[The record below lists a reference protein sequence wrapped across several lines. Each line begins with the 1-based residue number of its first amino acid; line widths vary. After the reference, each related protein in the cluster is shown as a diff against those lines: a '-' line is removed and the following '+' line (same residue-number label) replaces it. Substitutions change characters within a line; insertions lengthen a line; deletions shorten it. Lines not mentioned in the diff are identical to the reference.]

1 MKTLHRID
9 ELVFDLS
16 FESMAFAREQQPG
29 LNLWVSTQVLP
40 TLDELFDEYVGGD
53 RVMYIDTLEL
63 DLGSVSPD
71 NYKTEIPQRLE
82 EQLGALLRSNSLHLS
97 SKSASALPAAE
108 VAASTFKQLETFL
121 LSGKM
126 PALSDNSKSD
136 LHEQLLDEAL
146 RQQSPQLLAL
156 LRQPAQQKAVLQR
169 LTKQFSQPHLVR
181 LLRQIAPQH
190 MGWILDL
197 LDVVELMPL
206 AIGNRS
212 KTEQLASVWEQVLEV
227 LLRDPAASPQEL
239 AKAVITKSS
248 KILGQTPQQLT
259 AAVSRLGEDSALL
272 QLIKTEGESSSPVA
286 AAELESPVSTQTAEK
301 AAASK
306 TSLNDIETVV
316 DDGVDQT
323 PAITAAN
330 QDLSSRLADAK
341 PEQLQEI
348 CRQLQNQ
355 EIQLPSFGLSGSDL
369 QRLISTF
376 ITLNPEI
383 NPANRDD
390 LFAAI
395 QSFAQ
400 QTSQT
405 EAYYRAVVLRLMRGE
420 SLDLEAIIAE
430 LAGQQKAESAVS
442 TLPDQ
447 QRVVQADAGS
457 PILDLIDSGTPEQLR
472 QLGQQLQSGEVQL
485 PKQGLSSNHLQR
497 VISALIELN
506 PAINPANR
514 SDLAAAIQSFAQQT
528 RDSTAFFRE
537 VALQLLAGKSID
549 LEAILASV
557 NEASAEKAG
566 QPQHSALEG
575 KTQTQASASTADEIG
590 LNTAPES
597 QTTPLTLRHALAE
610 ALLKADFQSIAKYW
624 ATLITQ
630 QRDLL
635 RQALL
640 HYSARPEVRQ
650 QLMARFPL
658 EALLDISD
666 VLEPQASRL
675 LKALFPH
682 AELLRQI
689 EPPHRS
695 DSAESWQR
703 QLWETSFQQL
713 LQHRNN
719 PFDRAAHILAL
730 IQHNAGAELRTQQA
744 VQRLWADILE
754 NEQIADSGN
763 VPAQQDSRAAEST
776 EPRVNALET
785 LRHRLLGGRD
795 DQSFPATPLDQLLD
809 RVAIQNPVELS
820 ELYQQLQAAPER
832 LQTLKLRVQEWR
844 ALIQGYLQS
853 TAAFKPT
860 ARQQVFEAIQ
870 SQAEYASQ
878 TAEYYRLVLQR
889 LLRQQDLDLDA
900 IVEESAQKTAVVD
913 VVSWATISSASAEQL
928 AVLCQQLQTNEI
940 QLPAQ
945 GLSSTDLQRLISTL
959 IDVDGLVNPANRGD
973 LLAAIDS
980 FAQQVPQLSHYYTQ
994 VALRLIRHESLDLEA
1009 IVAGES
1015 AAAVSAE
1022 LPVQESAPSSLSTNE
1037 WVETGSPKLDLLSV
1051 IRSGTPEQVQA
1062 VCRQLQTG
1070 LITLPEQGLSPAEL
1084 QRVVGGLLLLN
1095 PEINPANRDDLLAA
1109 IESFA
1114 AQAKQVNSYYNQIAN
1129 HLIRREILDFEAIIA
1144 RVNGLPP
1151 DPHSESA
1158 APSQAV
1164 QRKEVELSASV
1175 PDAEIAYPS
1184 VETQKIQA
1192 QTTEPLITP
1201 LSLRHALAEALLK
1214 ADPTPIENLWA
1225 ALISE
1230 HRDLLRQALLHYG
1243 NRPEVRQQLMA
1254 RFPLSMLLDCSDI
1267 FQPSVSRLL
1276 KALYPH
1282 AELLRQIEPPHTSEN
1297 AEGWQRQLWETSFKL
1312 LLSDSHFD
1320 LEEHIQ
1326 TLIRHN
1332 AGAEVRTRQALQRL
1346 WAEILDAERQV
1357 EALQL
1362 QEQSVETA
1370 VPASVQGL
1378 VDHLWQRL
1386 FKGNAPLPDQEM
1398 HFATLPDMLQKVQ
1411 QQAPTQLQAIFQ
1423 RWQNSPAELKSLVLS
1438 AEEWPILVQT
1448 YIQIDPA
1455 FEPAARSLVWDAI
1468 QAQAEQAAQTERY
1481 YRLVL
1486 QHLLDQQGL
1495 DLEAILEE
1503 SQQAE
1508 PDSASSEIAAPIA
1521 VDQKPEPA
1529 TTTAL
1534 SPAQA
1539 QTELQLVQL
1548 LQLPSLNSTQ
1558 QTRLQALFERLL
1570 SLKSADLQGYLIAA
1584 LSDAQM
1590 VSRLVTQVPESVLNR
1605 LLALLREPIHAP
1617 LLRGANIVVD
1627 ALNLMVQGLGAE
1639 RTSNIK
1645 WRLIFEY
1652 LFVEKHE
1659 FTPPDFVRVLT
1670 EAMAKHGQVG
1680 DVSTLRNLVQRRLAL
1695 LLPEAS
1701 GVRANPNAAANTLAA
1716 SAKTAAQ
1723 EEPKLDEGVP
1733 LLNAGMVLAAPYLPR
1748 LFSMLKLTV
1757 DGRFVDFYAAERAVH
1772 LLQFMVNGHTE
1783 SAEYQ
1788 LLLNKLICGI
1798 GTSIPISPDVVLSE
1812 NEKSITEQLLQG
1824 MIQNWSTIGKTSIS
1838 GLRET
1843 FLQRPGWISL
1853 QEDAWQ
1859 LKVQTGTFDM
1869 LLDRLPWSFSIIK
1882 YAWMD
1887 KPVHV
1892 TWR

>member
-63 DLGSVSPD
+63 DLGSVSPA

-97 SKSASALPAAE
+97 SKSATALPAAE
-108 VAASTFKQLETFL
+108 VAASTFKQFETFL

-239 AKAVITKSS
+239 ATAVITKSS

-272 QLIKTEGESSSPVA
+272 QLIKTEDESSVPA
-286 AAELESPVSTQTAEK
+286 ASAELESPASTQTAEK
-301 AAASK
+301 TAASK
-306 TSLNDIETVV
+306 TSLNDVETVA
-316 DDGVDQT
+316 DDRVDQA
-323 PAITAAN
+323 PVSTAAN

-355 EIQLPSFGLSGSDL
+355 EIQLPSFGLNGSDL

-430 LAGQQKAESAVS
+430 LAGQQNAESSVGTPS
-442 TLPDQ
+442 DE
-447 QRVVQADAGS
+447 QRVVQADSGS
-457 PILDLIDSGTPEQLR
+457 LIQDLINSGTPEQLR
-472 QLGQQLQSGEVQL
+472 QLGLQLQSGEVQL
-485 PKQGLSSNHLQR
+485 PKQCLSSNHLQR

-597 QTTPLTLRHALAE
+597 QTTPLTLRHVLAE

-624 ATLITQ
+624 ATLIAQ

-695 DSAESWQR
+695 DSAEGWQR

-713 LQHRNN
+713 LLHRNS
-719 PFDRAAHILAL
+719 PFDRAAHISVL

-744 VQRLWADILE
+744 IQRLWADILE

-763 VPAQQDSRAAEST
+763 APAGQESRTVDST
-776 EPRVNALET
+776 EPRVDALET

-832 LQTLKLRVQEWR
+832 LQALKLRVQEWR

-870 SQAEYASQ
+870 SQAEYATQ

-900 IVEESAQKTAVVD
+900 IVEESAQKTATVAE
-913 VVSWATISSASAEQL
+913 VSWATISSASAEQL
-928 AVLCQQLQTNEI
+928 ATLCQQLQTNEI

-980 FAQQVPQLSHYYTQ
+980 FAQQAPQLSHYYTQ
-994 VALRLIRHESLDLEA
+994 VALRLIRRESLDLEA
-1009 IVAGES
+1009 IATGG
-1015 AAAVSAE
+1015 AILTTE
-1022 LPVQESAPSSLSTNE
+1022 L
-1037 WVETGSPKLDLLSV
+1037 VETDSPQLDLLAT

-1070 LITLPEQGLSPAEL
+1070 LITLPEQGLSPVGL
-1084 QRVVGGLLLLN
+1084 RRVVGGLLTLN

-1114 AQAKQVNSYYNQIAN
+1114 AKAKQVNSYYTQIAN

-1151 DPHSESA
+1151 DPRSESA

-1164 QRKEVELSASV
+1164 QRKEVELSVSV
-1175 PDAEIAYPS
+1175 PDAEIANSS

-1225 ALISE
+1225 TLISE

-1243 NRPEVRQQLMA
+1243 TRPEVRQQLMA
-1254 RFPLSMLLDCSDI
+1254 RFPLPMLLDFSDI

-1312 LLSDSHFD
+1312 LLTDSHFD

-1332 AGAEVRTRQALQRL
+1332 AGVEVRTRQALQRL

-1370 VPASVQGL
+1370 APASVQGL

-1386 FKGNAPLPDQEM
+1386 LKGNAPLPDQKTEQT
-1398 HFATLPDMLQKVQ
+1398 TLPDMLQQLQ
-1411 QQAPTQLQAIFQ
+1411 QQAPSQLQAIYQ
-1423 RWQNSPAELKSLVLS
+1423 RWQNAPAALQSLVLS

-1570 SLKSADLQGYLIAA
+1570 GLKSADLQGYLIAA
-1584 LSDAQM
+1584 LGDAQV
-1590 VSRLVTQVPESVLNR
+1590 VSRLVAQVPESVLNR
-1605 LLALLREPIHAP
+1605 LLALLRESIHAP
-1617 LLRGANIVVD
+1617 LLRCANIVVD
-1627 ALNLMVQGLGAE
+1627 ALHLMVQGLGAE

-1659 FTPPDFVRVLT
+1659 FTPQDFVRVLT
-1670 EAMAKHGQVG
+1670 EAMAKHGQVS

-1701 GVRANPNAAANTLAA
+1701 GVRTNPNAATNTVAA
-1716 SAKTAAQ
+1716 SAKIAVQ
-1723 EEPKLDEGVP
+1723 EEAKLDEGVP

-1798 GTSIPISPDVVLSE
+1798 GTSIPISPDIALSE

>member
-63 DLGSVSPD
+63 DLGSVSPA

-97 SKSASALPAAE
+97 SKSTSALPAAE

-227 LLRDPAASPQEL
+227 LLRDPATSPQEL

-272 QLIKTEGESSSPVA
+272 QLIKTEDESSLQVA
-286 AAELESPVSTQTAEK
+286 AAEQESPASAQTAAK
-301 AAASK
+301 TAVAN
-306 TSLNDIETVV
+306 TSLNDVETVA

-323 PAITAAN
+323 PVITAAN
-330 QDLSSRLADAK
+330 QDLSSRLADAN

-355 EIQLPSFGLSGSDL
+355 EIQLPRFGLSGSDL
-369 QRLISTF
+369 LRLISTF

-430 LAGQQKAESAVS
+430 LAGQQNAESTVS
-442 TLPDQ
+442 PPSDE
-447 QRVVQADAGS
+447 QRVVLADAGS
-457 PILDLIDSGTPEQLR
+457 HILDFIDSGTPEQLR

-497 VISALIELN
+497 VISALIDLN

-528 RDSTAFFRE
+528 RHSTAFFRE
-537 VALQLLAGKSID
+537 VALHLLAGKSID
-549 LEAILASV
+549 LEAILARV

-566 QPQHSALEG
+566 QPESSDFEVKPQG
-575 KTQTQASASTADEIG
+575 QASESTADETSS
-590 LNTAPES
+590 NATPEP
-597 QTTPLTLRHALAE
+597 QTTPLSLRHALAE

-640 HYSARPEVRQ
+640 HYSIRPEVRQ

-658 EALLDISD
+658 DALLDISD

-695 DSAESWQR
+695 DSAEGWQR

-713 LQHRNN
+713 LEHRNN
-719 PFDRAAHILAL
+719 PFDRAAYILAL
-730 IQHNAGAELRTQQA
+730 IRHNAGAEPRTQQA
-744 VQRLWADILE
+744 IQRLWADILE

-763 VPAQQDSRAAEST
+763 VPAGQENRTVEST
-776 EPRVNALET
+776 ELRVAALET
-785 LRHRLLGGRD
+785 LRHRLLGGRED
-795 DQSFPATPLDQLLD
+795 RSFPATSLDQLLD

-820 ELYQQLQAAPER
+820 EFYQQLQAAPER
-832 LQTLKLRVQEWR
+832 LQALKLRVQEWR

-870 SQAEYASQ
+870 SQAEYATQ

-889 LLRQQDLDLDA
+889 LLQQQDLDLDA
-900 IVEESAQKTAVVD
+900 IVEESAQKTAELD
-913 VVSWATISSASAEQL
+913 EVSWAMISSASAEQL
-928 AVLCQQLQTNEI
+928 AALCQQLQANEI

-945 GLSSTDLQRLISTL
+945 GLSSTDLQRLISSL

-980 FAQQVPQLSHYYTQ
+980 FAQQAPQLGHYYTQ
-994 VALRLIRHESLDLEA
+994 VALQLIRRESLDLEA
-1009 IVAGES
+1009 IVLGGN
-1015 AAAVSAE
+1015 V
-1022 LPVQESAPSSLSTNE
+1022 
-1037 WVETGSPKLDLLSV
+1037 
-1051 IRSGTPEQVQA
+1051 
-1062 VCRQLQTG
+1062 QLQEAQP
-1070 LITLPEQGLSPAEL
+1070 LAPPLVSQPY
-1084 QRVVGGLLLLN
+1084 LLTQAL
-1095 PEINPANRDDLLAA
+1095 
-1109 IESFA
+1109 ES
-1114 AQAKQVNSYYNQIAN
+1114 
-1129 HLIRREILDFEAIIA
+1129 E
-1144 RVNGLPP
+1144 P
-1151 DPHSESA
+1151 
-1158 APSQAV
+1158 
-1164 QRKEVELSASV
+1164 VELSASV
-1175 PDAEIAYPS
+1175 PKIVMPDPVIAS
-1184 VETQKIQA
+1184 QKIQA
-1192 QTTEPLITP
+1192 QTVQAQTTEALITP

-1214 ADPTPIENLWA
+1214 ADPAPIENLWA
-1225 ALISE
+1225 KLISE

-1243 NRPEVRQQLMA
+1243 TRPEVRQQLMA
-1254 RFPLSMLLDCSDI
+1254 RFPLPMLLDFSDI
-1267 FQPSVSRLL
+1267 FQPSVSRFL

-1332 AGAEVRTRQALQRL
+1332 SGVEVRTRQALQRL

-1370 VPASVQGL
+1370 APASVQTL
-1378 VDHLWQRL
+1378 VEDLRQRL
-1386 FKGNAPLPDQEM
+1386 LNGNAPLPDQKIQT
-1398 HFATLPDMLQKVQ
+1398 ATLPDMLQQLQ
-1411 QQAPTQLQAIFQ
+1411 QLAPSQLQAIYQ
-1423 RWQNSPAELKSLVLS
+1423 HWQNAPAELQSLALS
-1438 AEEWPILVQT
+1438 AEEWPSLVQT

-1455 FEPAARSLVWDAI
+1455 FEPAARLLVWDAI
-1468 QAQAEQAAQTERY
+1468 QAQAEQAAQAERY

-1495 DLEAILEE
+1495 DLEAILEDSE
-1503 SQQAE
+1503 QVE
-1508 PDSASSEIAAPIA
+1508 PDSVSSDVVAPIA
-1521 VDQKPEPA
+1521 ADQKAEPA
-1529 TTTAL
+1529 MAAVL
-1534 SPAQA
+1534 SPEQA

-1548 LQLPSLNSTQ
+1548 LQLPTLNSTQ

-1570 SLKSADLQGYLIAA
+1570 GLKSADLQGYLIAA
-1584 LSDAQM
+1584 LGETQV
-1590 VSRLVTQVPESVLNR
+1590 VSRLVALVPESVLNR

-1617 LLRGANIVVD
+1617 LLRCANIVVD

-1659 FTPPDFVRVLT
+1659 FTPQDFVRVLT
-1670 EAMAKHGQVG
+1670 EAIAKHGQVS

-1701 GVRANPNAAANTLAA
+1701 GVRTNPNAVANTVAA
-1716 SAKTAAQ
+1716 GAKTAAQ
-1723 EEPKLDEGVP
+1723 EEAKLDEGVP

-1772 LLQFMVNGHTE
+1772 LLQFMVNGYTE

>member
-63 DLGSVSPD
+63 DLGSVSPA

-121 LSGKM
+121 LSGKI

-239 AKAVITKSS
+239 ATAVITKSS
-248 KILGQTPQQLT
+248 KILGQTPQQLS

-272 QLIKTEGESSSPVA
+272 QLIKMEDESSSPVA
-286 AAELESPVSTQTAEK
+286 TAELESSASTQITEK

-306 TSLNDIETVV
+306 TSLNDVETLA

-323 PAITAAN
+323 PVITAAN

-383 NPANRDD
+383 NPAHRDD

-430 LAGQQKAESAVS
+430 LAGQQNAESAVGTPS
-442 TLPDQ
+442 DE

-457 PILDLIDSGTPEQLR
+457 PILDLINSGTPEQLR
-472 QLGQQLQSGEVQL
+472 RLGQQLQSGEVQL

-506 PAINPANR
+506 PATNPANR

-528 RDSTAFFRE
+528 RHSTAFLRE
-537 VALQLLAGKSID
+537 VALHLLAGKSVD
-549 LEAILASV
+549 LEAILARV
-557 NEASAEKAG
+557 NEVSTEKAG
-566 QPQHSALEG
+566 QPEAAALKG
-575 KTQTQASASTADEIG
+575 RTQGQASESTADETG
-590 LNTAPES
+590 SNTS

-640 HYSARPEVRQ
+640 HYSIRPEVRQ

-658 EALLDISD
+658 DALLDISD

-695 DSAESWQR
+695 DSAEGWQR

-713 LQHRNN
+713 LQHRNS

-730 IQHNAGAELRTQQA
+730 IHHNAGAELRTQQA

-763 VPAQQDSRAAEST
+763 VPAGQESRTVEST
-776 EPRVNALET
+776 EPRVDALKT

-832 LQTLKLRVQEWR
+832 LQALKLRVQEWR

-870 SQAEYASQ
+870 SQAEYATQ

-900 IVEESAQKTAVVD
+900 IVEESTQKTVTID
-913 VVSWATISSASAEQL
+913 DVSWATISSASAEQL
-928 AVLCQQLQTNEI
+928 AVLCQQLQANEI

-959 IDVDGLVNPANRGD
+959 IEVDGLVNPANRSD
-973 LLAAIDS
+973 LLAAIDT
-980 FAQQVPQLSHYYTQ
+980 FAQQAPQLGHYYTE
-994 VALRLIRHESLDLEA
+994 VALRLIHRESLDLEA

-1022 LPVQESAPSSLSTNE
+1022 LPVQESAPPSLSTNGR
-1037 WVETGSPKLDLLSV
+1037 VETDSPKFDLLSV

-1070 LITLPEQGLSPAEL
+1070 LITLPEHGLNLAEL
-1084 QRVVGGLLLLN
+1084 QRVIGGLLTLN

-1109 IESFA
+1109 IQSFA
-1114 AQAKQVNSYYNQIAN
+1114 AQAKQVNAYYTKIAN
-1129 HLIRREILDFEAIIA
+1129 HVIRREILDFEAIIA
-1144 RVNGLPP
+1144 RVNGLSL
-1151 DPHSESA
+1151 DASSASA
-1158 APSQAV
+1158 APSQTV
-1164 QRKEVELSASV
+1164 QRKKVELSASV
-1175 PDAEIAYPS
+1175 PDAEIANPS

-1192 QTTEPLITP
+1192 QTTEALITP

-1225 ALISE
+1225 TLVSE

-1243 NRPEVRQQLMA
+1243 TRPEVRQQLMA
-1254 RFPLSMLLDCSDI
+1254 RFPLPMLLDFSDI

-1332 AGAEVRTRQALQRL
+1332 AGVEVRIRQALQRL

-1370 VPASVQGL
+1370 APASVQGL
-1378 VDHLWQRL
+1378 VDDLWRRL
-1386 FKGNAPLPDQEM
+1386 LKGNAPLPAQQTPPT
-1398 HFATLPDMLQKVQ
+1398 TLPDLLQQLQ
-1411 QQAPTQLQAIFQ
+1411 QQAPTQLQAIYQ
-1423 RWQNSPAELKSLVLS
+1423 RWQNTPADLQSLTLS
-1438 AEEWPILVQT
+1438 AEEWPSLVQT

-1455 FEPAARSLVWDAI
+1455 FEPAARTLVWDAI

-1503 SQQAE
+1503 SEQVE
-1508 PDSASSEIAAPIA
+1508 PDSTSSDLAALVA
-1521 VDQKPEPA
+1521 ADQKSEPA
-1529 TTTAL
+1529 TTAAL
-1534 SPAQA
+1534 SPEQA

-1548 LQLPSLNSTQ
+1548 LQLPTLNSTQ

-1570 SLKSADLQGYLIAA
+1570 GLKSADLQGYLIGA
-1584 LSDAQM
+1584 LGETQV
-1590 VSRLVTQVPESVLNR
+1590 VSRLVALVPESVLNR
-1605 LLALLREPIHAP
+1605 LLALLRESIHAP
-1617 LLRGANIVVD
+1617 LLRCANIVVD

-1639 RTSNIK
+1639 RISNIK

-1659 FTPPDFVRVLT
+1659 FTPQDFVRVLT
-1670 EAMAKHGQVG
+1670 EAMAKHGQVS

-1701 GVRANPNAAANTLAA
+1701 GVRANPNAAANTVEA

-1723 EEPKLDEGVP
+1723 EDPKLDEGVP

-1798 GTSIPISPDVVLSE
+1798 GTSIPISPDIVLSE